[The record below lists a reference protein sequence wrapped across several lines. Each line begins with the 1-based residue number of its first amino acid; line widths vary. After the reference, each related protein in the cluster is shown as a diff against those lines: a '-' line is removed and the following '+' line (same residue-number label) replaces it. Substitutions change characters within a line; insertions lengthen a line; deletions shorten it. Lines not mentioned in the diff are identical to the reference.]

1 MAVFHGPET
10 AATRRCEHG
19 KLGDEYCAACAG
31 VPGYWMNE
39 TSGVLRPAIE
49 AYLAAS
55 DMKPEHIVAMRAYLR
70 QWINGDFRG
79 WRIAE
84 LRREVELL
92 TNRSEIDRWLS
103 HAADM
108 GVDPL

>member
-1 MAVFHGPET
+1 MV
-10 AATRRCEHG
+10 
-19 KLGDEYCAACAG
+19 
-31 VPGYWMNE
+31 GYWMNE

-49 AYLAAS
+49 GYLAGG
-55 DMKPEHIVAMRAYLR
+55 DMTPEHIVAMRAYLR

-92 TNRSEIDRWLS
+92 TTREEIERWLG
-103 HAADM
+103 HAMDL
-108 GVDPL
+108 GIDPL